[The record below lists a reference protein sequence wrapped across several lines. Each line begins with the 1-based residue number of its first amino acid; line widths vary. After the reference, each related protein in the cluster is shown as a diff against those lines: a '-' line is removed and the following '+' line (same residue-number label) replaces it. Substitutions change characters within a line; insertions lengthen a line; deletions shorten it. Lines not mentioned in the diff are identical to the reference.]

1 MFKLSLTKRQEKIV
15 NELLEDCI
23 CDNIKIFTVYLHKF
37 CLRNIKDCDN
47 PTQKEKE
54 RTIHTMFVLA
64 DLFSLSQTATDESLM
79 EKINDCMEGCEE
91 GIKALRNLYIDH

>member
-1 MFKLSLTKRQEKIV
+1 MFKLSLTKRQEEIV

-37 CLRNIKDCDN
+37 CLSNIKDCDN

-54 RTIHTMFVLA
+54 RTTHAMLVIAELF
-64 DLFSLSQTATDESLM
+64 DLSRDMTDETLM
-79 EKINDCMEGCEE
+79 AKINDCMEGCEE
-91 GIKALRNLYIDH
+91 GIKVLRDLYID